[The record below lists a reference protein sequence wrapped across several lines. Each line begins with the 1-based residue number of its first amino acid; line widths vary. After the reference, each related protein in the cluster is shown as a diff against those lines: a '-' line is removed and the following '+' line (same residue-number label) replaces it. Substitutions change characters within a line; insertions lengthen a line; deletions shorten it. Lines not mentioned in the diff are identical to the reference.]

1 MSVMIESVIKSNPV
15 GRWYIVL
22 SDTTKEESMEVCL
35 DIDEYAQKI
44 EKIGQEYGEDIE
56 IFWSKEDD
64 VTPKQMNEVRLQIM
78 NYEAEQEAKKESESH
93 QSDGTPNFQ
102 G

>member
-1 MSVMIESVIKSNPV
+1 MSVTIESVIKSNPM

-35 DIDEYAQKI
+35 DIDEYA
-44 EKIGQEYGEDIE
+44 EKVEIMGNEHDGNIE

-78 NYEAEQEAKKESESH
+78 NYEAELEAKKEVETH